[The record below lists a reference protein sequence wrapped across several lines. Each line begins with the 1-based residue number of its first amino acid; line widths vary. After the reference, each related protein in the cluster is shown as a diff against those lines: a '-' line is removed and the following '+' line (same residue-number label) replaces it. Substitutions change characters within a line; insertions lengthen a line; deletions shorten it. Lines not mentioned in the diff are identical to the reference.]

1 MRNEVNDEVLAYLD
15 GQCQQ
20 GRHRTATEWLTKL
33 GVQNPGGVNSEYAW
47 WRTGDPAVICTIW
60 AEFIQV
66 DQRGRWYA
74 RERIEPDTKLGG
86 GERSATQ
93 KRRAQN
99 RIDLLRPT
107 EGSSKPIVALLQ
119 INEKSIEELEQNEN
133 AKTSVRVRDEERWHV
148 VGWDEAKKEAW
159 LVRGATPWVPS
170 LDEPKAERPTEDD
183 DPVMPG
189 ENESNFGFPDYETRK
204 KIEAA
209 AVAHVTQHYQSLGY
223 RVDSKET
230 QNLGYDLEVSDSS
243 TGDVVAHVEV
253 KGTSTTVP
261 AFYITRNE
269 RVTASALDT
278 WKLAIV
284 TNAID
289 APALQILSADE
300 MEETFEFAEIA
311 WRCLPR

>member
-1 MRNEVNDEVLAYLD
+1 MQSEVPQEVLSYIDKQRLGGNA
-15 GQCQQ
+15 
-20 GRHRTATEWLTKL
+20 RTATDWLTRL
-33 GVQNPGGVNSEYAW
+33 GIADPTSVNSEYAW
-47 WRTGDPAVICTIW
+47 KRTGEPSVVCTIW

-66 DQRGRWYA
+66 DQHGRWFV

-86 GERSATQ
+86 GERSANQ
-93 KRRAQN
+93 KRRARN

-107 EGSSKPIVALLQ
+107 EGSSKAIVALLQ
-119 INEKSIEELEQNEN
+119 INEKSIDELEQNEN
-133 AKTSVRVRDEERWHV
+133 ARTSVRVRDEEHWHV

-159 LVRGATPWVPS
+159 LVRGAPPWVPS
-170 LDEPKAERPTEDD
+170 LDEPAAEHSPVDD
-183 DPVMPG
+183 SLASPS

-204 KIEAA
+204 KIEDA
-209 AVAHVTQHYQSLGY
+209 AVAYVRQHYQGLGY

-230 QNLGYDLEVSDSS
+230 QNVGYDLEVADSS
-243 TGDVVAHVEV
+243 TGEIVGRVEV
-253 KGTSTTVP
+253 KGTSQQVP

-269 RVTASALDT
+269 RSSAQVLDA

-289 APALQILSADE
+289 EPTMQILSADE
-300 MEETFEFAEIA
+300 MEAAFEFTEIA

>member
-1 MRNEVNDEVLAYLD
+1 MQNEVTQEVLSYIDKQRLGGND
-15 GQCQQ
+15 
-20 GRHRTATEWLTKL
+20 RTATDWLTRL
-33 GVQNPGGVNSEYAW
+33 GIADPSSVNSEYAW
-47 WRTGDPAVICTIW
+47 KRTGEPAVICTIW

-66 DQRGRWYA
+66 DQCGRWYA

-99 RIDLLRPT
+99 RIDLLRPI
-107 EGSSKPIVALLQ
+107 EGSSKPVVALLQ
-119 INEKSIEELEQNEN
+119 INEKSIDELEQNEN

-148 VGWDEAKKEAW
+148 VGWDESKKEAW
-159 LVRGATPWVPS
+159 LVRGSTPWVPS
-170 LDEPKAERPTEDD
+170 MDKPKAERPTDDD
-183 DPVMPG
+183 DPATPD

-204 KIEAA
+204 KIEDA
-209 AVAHVTQHYQSLGY
+209 AVAHVRQHYQSLGY

-230 QNLGYDLEVSDSS
+230 QNLGYDLEVTDSL
-243 TGDVVAHVEV
+243 TGKILTHVEV
-253 KGTSTTVP
+253 KGTSKAAP

-269 RVTASALDT
+269 RATAKALDT

-284 TNAID
+284 TNVID
-289 APALQILSADE
+289 EPKLRILSADE
-300 MEETFEFAEIA
+300 METTFEFTEIA